1 MFKLIL
7 KSFLII
13 LTLQF
18 TLQAREINLNTIIDT
33 ATKTDKH
40 LFVWLHK
47 TDCGYCE
54 SMKEFTLQNDTIKA
68 FIDKNFIYVHIN
80 VYEKDSVIYKSFQG
94 NGREFAKKIG
104 YDFYPTSLFFNEKK
118 DLILPEVGYIDNE
131 IKSNEQRFFTI
142 LNYISSKSYKK
153 MDYED
158 YVFDIQ
164 EEL

>member
-54 SMKEFTLQNDTIKA
+54 NMKEFTLQNDTIKA

-80 VYEKDSVIYKSFQG
+80 VYEKDSVIYKNFQG